1 MPYDLKEIA
10 AISGMPGL
18 YRLVRPTRAGVI
30 VESLD
35 ERGTRSV
42 ASARN
47 KVSLL
52 QEISIYTQ
60 DYDQTVPLTEV
71 FDRIYQKYG
80 TDLTVT
86 NKSQDRD
93 LATFM
98 GEIIPDYD
106 RQRVYMS
113 DIKKLVSWYKAV
125 SGRLEYQEN
134 VAEQPSAEA
143 EAPEVAEQA
152 AAAKP
157 KASKKAAT
165 KESTEAGTQQETA
178 AADEA
183 LSTAG
188 IIPTEE
194 AADAPGNPEAATEPA
209 AKKSKKKAE

>member
-18 YRLVRPTRAGVI
+18 YRLVRPTRNGVI

-35 ERGTRSV
+35 EKAARSV

-71 FDRIYQKYG
+71 FDRIYQQHG
-80 TDLTVT
+80 NSLPVN
-86 NKSQDRD
+86 NKAEDRD
-93 LATFM
+93 LTAFM
-98 GEIIPDYD
+98 EGIIPDYD

-113 DIKKLVSWYKAV
+113 DIKKLVSWYHAV
-125 SGRLEYQEN
+125 SSRLDYQAPATE
-134 VAEQPSAEA
+134 EESISAE
-143 EAPEVAEQA
+143 EADKP
-152 AAAKP
+152 AKNAP
-157 KASKKAAT
+157 LT
-165 KESTEAGTQQETA
+165 KSADKAGTQQEEP

-188 IIPTEE
+188 IIPAEGESDELT
-194 AADAPGNPEAATEPA
+194 NPEAGDESKA
-209 AKKSKKKAE
+209 AKKA

>member
-18 YRLVRPTRAGVI
+18 YRLVRPTRNGVI

-35 ERGTRSV
+35 EKAARSV

-71 FDRIYQKYG
+71 FDRIYQQHG
-80 TDLTVT
+80 NSLAVT
-86 NKSQDRD
+86 NKADDRD
-93 LATFM
+93 LTAFM
-98 GEIIPDYD
+98 EAIIPDYD

-113 DIKKLVSWYKAV
+113 DIKKLVSWYHAV
-125 SGRLEYQEN
+125 SSRLDYQ
-134 VAEQPSAEA
+134 
-143 EAPEVAEQA
+143 APATDEETISSEETNNMTAQKA
-152 AAAKP
+152 PQTKP
-157 KASKKAAT
+157 AD
-165 KESTEAGTQQETA
+165 EAGTQQDTP

-188 IIPTEE
+188 IIPAEGESAELT
-194 AADAPGNPEAATEPA
+194 NPEAGDESEA
-209 AKKSKKKAE
+209 AKKGKKNA

>member
-18 YRLVRPTRAGVI
+18 YRLVRPTRNGVI

-35 ERGTRSV
+35 EKAARSV

-71 FDRIYQKYG
+71 FDRIYQQHG
-80 TDLTVT
+80 TSLTVT
-86 NKSQDRD
+86 SKSDDRD
-93 LATFM
+93 LTAFM
-98 GEIIPDYD
+98 EAIIPDYD

-113 DIKKLVSWYKAV
+113 DIKKLVSWYHAV
-125 SGRLEYQEN
+125 SGRLDYN
-134 VAEQPSAEA
+134 APVAPEDAATA
-143 EAPEVAEQA
+143 EAPAATTDAE
-152 AAAKP
+152 P
-157 KASKKAAT
+157 KAKKNAPQT
-165 KESTEAGTQQETA
+165 KTADDAGTQQENP

-188 IIPTEE
+188 IIPAEEEPTE
-194 AADAPGNPEAATEPA
+194 PVNPEVVEDTKTT
-209 AKKSKKKAE
+209 KKGKRKAE

>member
-71 FDRIYQKYG
+71 FDRIYQKFG
-80 TDLTVT
+80 TDLAVT
-86 NKSQDRD
+86 NKSDDRA

-125 SGRLEYQEN
+125 SARLEYQAAEAAEETPA
-134 VAEQPSAEA
+134 VEATEDSATEQPK
-143 EAPEVAEQA
+143 
-152 AAAKP
+152 AK
-157 KASKKAAT
+157 KKAA
-165 KESTEAGTQQETA
+165 KDSTEA

-188 IIPTEE
+188 VIPAEQESTE
-194 AADAPGNPEAATEPA
+194 PINPEITETAP

>member
-30 VESLD
+30 IESLD
-35 ERGTRSV
+35 ERATRSV

-52 QEISIYTQ
+52 HEISIYTE

-71 FDRIYQKYG
+71 FDRVYQKYG
-80 TDLTVT
+80 TDLPLT
-86 NKSQDRD
+86 NKSNDQE
-93 LATFM
+93 LVAFM

-106 RQRVYMS
+106 RQRVYLS
-113 DIKKLVSWYKAV
+113 DIKKLASWYKAV
-125 SGRLEYQEN
+125 SSRLEYQE
-134 VAEQPSAEA
+134 AASADD
-143 EAPEVAEQA
+143 
-152 AAAKP
+152 
-157 KASKKAAT
+157 
-165 KESTEAGTQQETA
+165 AGTQQEEP

-188 IIPTEE
+188 IIPDATNDE
-194 AADAPGNPEAATEPA
+194 AASNPEATPQ
-209 AKKSKKKAE
+209 KA

>member
-35 ERGTRSV
+35 ERAARSV

-60 DYDQTVPLTEV
+60 DYDQTVPLTEA
-71 FDRIYQKYG
+71 FDRVYQKYG
-80 TDLTVT
+80 TELPV
-86 NKSQDRD
+86 NSKSDDRD
-93 LATFM
+93 LVAFM
-98 GEIIPDYD
+98 EETIPDYD

-113 DIKKLVSWYKAV
+113 DIKKLVTWYKAV
-125 SGRLEYQEN
+125 SSNLEYQ
-134 VAEQPSAEA
+134 
-143 EAPEVAEQA
+143 A
-152 AAAKP
+152 AGND
-157 KASKKAAT
+157 SQESDNET
-165 KESTEAGTQQETA
+165 DTESTQQDTP

-188 IIPTEE
+188 IISAEE
-194 AADAPGNPEAATEPA
+194 ESSAPANPEAATKEA
-209 AKKSKKKAE
+209 VSSTGKGAKK

>member
-86 NKSQDRD
+86 NKSDDRE

-113 DIKKLVSWYKAV
+113 DIKKLVTWYKAV
-125 SGRLEYQEN
+125 SGRLEYQ
-134 VAEQPSAEA
+134 AADAEA
-143 EAPEVAEQA
+143 GASPEEAADGQ
-152 AAAKP
+152 
-157 KASKKAAT
+157 SNGQNQTAT
-165 KESTEAGTQQETA
+165 KESTEAGTQQDTP

-188 IIPTEE
+188 IIPTEQDSE
-194 AADAPGNPEAATEPA
+194 AAGNPEAVTAAP
-209 AKKSKKKAE
+209 AKKAKKKAE

>member
-30 VESLD
+30 IESLD

-52 QEISIYTQ
+52 QEISIYTE

-71 FDRIYQKYG
+71 FDRVYQKYG
-80 TDLTVT
+80 TNLPLT
-86 NKSQDRD
+86 NKSNDQD
-93 LATFM
+93 LVAFM

-106 RQRVYMS
+106 RQRVYLS
-113 DIKKLVSWYKAV
+113 DIKKLVTWYHAV
-125 SGRLEYQEN
+125 SNRLEYQE
-134 VAEQPSAEA
+134 
-143 EAPEVAEQA
+143 
-152 AAAKP
+152 
-157 KASKKAAT
+157 AT
-165 KESTEAGTQQETA
+165 TDTEDAGTQQEQP

-188 IIPTEE
+188 IIPTE
-194 AADAPGNPEAATEPA
+194 ADAAATANPEATD
-209 AKKSKKKAE
+209 KSA

>member
-18 YRLVRPTRAGVI
+18 YRLVRPTRNGVI

-35 ERGTRSV
+35 EKAARSV

-71 FDRIYQKYG
+71 FDRIYQQHG
-80 TDLTVT
+80 TSLAVT
-86 NKSQDRD
+86 SKSDDRD
-93 LATFM
+93 LTAFM
-98 GEIIPDYD
+98 EVIIPDYD

-113 DIKKLVSWYKAV
+113 DIKKLVSWYHAV
-125 SGRLEYQEN
+125 SSRMEYQAPT
-134 VAEQPSAEA
+134 AEETADAPADESADDA
-143 EAPEVAEQA
+143 QA
-152 AAAKP
+152 ADSKAAP
-157 KASKKAAT
+157 KAKKKAPHT
-165 KESTEAGTQQETA
+165 KPSTEAGTQQETP

-188 IIPTEE
+188 IIPADEE
-194 AADAPGNPEAATEPA
+194 SAETTPDAKG

>member
-86 NKSQDRD
+86 NKSDDRA

-125 SGRLEYQEN
+125 SSRLEYQETA
-134 VAEQPSAEA
+134 AEQPAAEA
-143 EAPEVAEQA
+143 AEETA
-152 AAAKP
+152 SPAEEAKP
-157 KASKKAAT
+157 KAKKKAAT

-188 IIPTEE
+188 IIPAEQESTE
-194 AADAPGNPEAATEPA
+194 PTNPEAATA
-209 AKKSKKKAE
+209 ASTKKPKKKAE